1 MSFKNTSRKD
11 DMVSA
16 TYLFLT
22 LLNHNH
28 FPGFDNE
35 WTAHYENEDDMREKF
50 LELQAHK
57 EHFSLFKMS

>member
-11 DMVSA
+11 DLVSA

-35 WTAHYENEDDMREKF
+35 WTFHYAKEDEMWDKF
-50 LELQAHK
+50 LELRAHK
-57 EHFSLFKMS
+57 EKFSLSSLS